1 MIKLIQ
7 FYIIIFLYTINAQVS
22 MAQSNSNNIKIISS
36 PDKVVAASAQNG
48 ANTIRIINSP
58 GLSFASTLNIGW
70 ISVALGLAVASVW
83 DGSKGEQS
91 SEQSSSSTSTT
102 N

>member
-1 MIKLIQ
+1 MIKFIK
-7 FYIIIFLYTINAQVS
+7 FYIIVFLFGINAQMC
-22 MAQSNSNNIKIISS
+22 MAQSNNNNIKIITS
-36 PDKVVAASAQNG
+36 PDKMVAASAQNG
-48 ANTIRIINSP
+48 ANSIRIINSS

-83 DGSKGEQS
+83 DSSK
-91 SEQSSSSTSTT
+91 SEQSTSTSTT

>member
-1 MIKLIQ
+1 MIKFIK
-7 FYIIIFLYTINAQVS
+7 FYIIVFLFGFNAQMS
-22 MAQSNSNNIKIISS
+22 MAQSNSNNIKIIAS

-70 ISVALGLAVASVW
+70 VSVALGLAVAYVW

-91 SEQSSSSTSTT
+91 ISSTSTT

>member
-7 FYIIIFLYTINAQVS
+7 FYIVIFLYTISAQVS
-22 MAQSNSNNIKIISS
+22 MAQSNSNNIKIITS

-83 DGSKGEQS
+83 DGSK
-91 SEQSSSSTSTT
+91 SEQSTSTSTT

>member
-7 FYIIIFLYTINAQVS
+7 FYIVIFLYTISAQVS
-22 MAQSNSNNIKIISS
+22 MAQSNSNNIKIIAS

-83 DGSKGEQS
+83 DGSKREQNT
-91 SEQSSSSTSTT
+91 STSTT